1 VLLSLVAVW
10 ACSQSEKHFGRRDP
24 REAILDEVAG
34 QQIALLGLPLMGETA
49 LALLVSGWKYIGAAF
64 ILFRIFDVVK
74 PFPIRRVERLS
85 GGWGMVAD
93 DLLAGGL
100 SFLVLWIGRKLG
112 L

>member
-1 VLLSLVAVW
+1 
-10 ACSQSEKHFGRRDP
+10 
-24 REAILDEVAG
+24 
-34 QQIALLGLPLMGETA
+34 MGETA

-64 ILFRIFDVVK
+64 ILFRIFDVAK

-85 GGWGMVAD
+85 GGWGIVAD

-112 L
+112 V